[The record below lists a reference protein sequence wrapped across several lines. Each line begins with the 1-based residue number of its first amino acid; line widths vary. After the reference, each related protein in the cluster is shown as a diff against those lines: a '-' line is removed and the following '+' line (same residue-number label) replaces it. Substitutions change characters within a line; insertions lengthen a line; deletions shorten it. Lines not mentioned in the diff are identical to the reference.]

1 MVPVSVRIGENDG
14 AANVR
19 IEVIGYEH
27 PEIAE
32 PAGMDLLRCRVHANA
47 PPVNAPFPLSI
58 RVEEF
63 LALRDYLREINSGNG
78 PEGSFE
84 VADGLLNIAFA
95 PSRRGPVLVAVQLK
109 SIESSHV
116 RLEYLVTLEPESITR
131 AISDLAALETSVR
144 Q

>member
-1 MVPVSVRIGENDG
+1 MVPVSVRIGENNG
-14 AANVR
+14 TASVR
-19 IEVIGYEH
+19 IEVLGYEH

-32 PAGMDLLRCRVHANA
+32 PAGMDLLRCRVHASA
-47 PPVNAPFPLSI
+47 PPVSAAFAVSI

-78 PEGSFE
+78 PESSFE
-84 VADGLLNIAFA
+84 FADGLFNIAFA

-116 RLEYLVTLEPESITR
+116 RLEYLVTLEPEAITR
-131 AISDLAALETSVR
+131 AVFDLGSLETSVR